1 MAGVGPHRARPA
13 ARRRCGLLPVLLLLR
28 PAGGLVYFKE
38 EFSDDDWRARW
49 IESDWKVGTG
59 ESGESELAAGNIT
72 GFPQNKGLR
81 TVPVQDTNFSKHA
94 PTKGKWF
101 TISTRF
107 EPFSSVG
114 MDLVV
119 QYVVKNEMAD
129 GSCDGMYLKLFP
141 STVDQRALSNT
152 QSYAIMFG
160 PDICGLTKHVT
171 HLIVRDGADD
181 EHKAVDTKRTPMA
194 QLDPI
199 SHVYQLTIRADRTWQ
214 IMLDNEI
221 IEKGDLVAEL
231 NLTASGGQYDDIG
244 VLAFEVW
251 QVGKNA
257 HKEPASGSIFDSI
270 MITDDQTE
278 ATQYAETSWRPV
290 YNAERKVHG
299 AMLRKQFLEFHRD
312 DDDSDDGGDDD
323 YDDEEDEDDEDEED
337 KDEV

>member
-1 MAGVGPHRARPA
+1 
-13 ARRRCGLLPVLLLLR
+13 
-28 PAGGLVYFKE
+28 
-38 EFSDDDWRARW
+38 
-49 IESDWKVGTG
+49 
-59 ESGESELAAGNIT
+59 
-72 GFPQNKGLR
+72 
-81 TVPVQDTNFSKHA
+81 
-94 PTKGKWF
+94 
-101 TISTRF
+101 
-107 EPFSSVG
+107 

-231 NLTASGGQYDDIG
+231 NLTASGGQYDDFG
-244 VLAFEVW
+244 
-251 QVGKNA
+251 
-257 HKEPASGSIFDSI
+257 ASGSIFDSI

-323 YDDEEDEDDEDEED
+323 DYDDEEDEDDEDDED